1 MVQYLIKNLLYGD
14 ETQLRLLLLDKHDR
28 DFPSQ
33 IDFMTKDLPSISQVD
48 MTNHVPYK
56 KFINTIKNRV
66 LKWYIK
72 ITIAV
77 NDKHK
82 TKTIALVDFRA
93 YQSCIKKGL
102 VITKFYDKI
111 TDKWL

>member
-1 MVQYLIKNLLYGD
+1 MFH
-14 ETQLRLLLLDKHDR
+14 E
-28 DFPSQ
+28 
-33 IDFMTKDLPSISQVD
+33 
-48 MTNHVPYK
+48 K
-56 KFINTIKNRV
+56 KIINTIKNGV

-72 ITIAV
+72 IIIVV